1 MIKINQDKLAD
12 IKAEEIRAKRDRLIA
27 ACDWAM
33 MPDAPTDKDAWAAYR
48 QALRDVPQQQTF
60 PLDPVWPS
68 APANAEK

>member
-1 MIKINQDKLAD
+1 MIKINQDKLAE
-12 IKAEEIRAKRDRLIA
+12 IRAEEIRAERDSLIA

-48 QALRDVPQQQTF
+48 QALRDVPQQKAF

-68 APANAEK
+68 APASAEK

>member
-1 MIKINQDKLAD
+1 MIKVNMDKLAD
-12 IKAEEIRAKRDRLIA
+12 IRAEEIRLKRDRLIA

-68 APANAEK
+68 APNCPQK